1 MEKLIG
7 TKSEI
12 IKQILDLKFND
23 DDFLKAEITKIKDKK
38 TIKQNKYLWGLIEQI
53 AHKQCQD
60 EMEVY
65 CQALQEANAKYTWL
79 EGLPETKEK
88 LLEVYRAVQ
97 ITRYEE
103 RYGKK
108 FAIFKCYEGTSKY
121 DKKEL
126 MDLLEIVQDWAEE
139 LNIPTQ
145 RDREFC

>member
-7 TKSEI
+7 TKSEL
-12 IKQILDLKFND
+12 IKQILDLKFEDN
-23 DDFLKAEITKIKDKK
+23 DFLKAEITRIKDKK
-38 TIKQNKYLWGLIEQI
+38 TLQQNRYMWELISQIAQKQN
-53 AHKQCQD
+53 QD

-103 RYGKK
+103 RFGKK

-121 DKKEL
+121 DKKEM
-126 MDLLEIVQDWAEE
+126 MDLLEIIVGWAEE
-139 LNIPTQ
+139 LDIPTIQ
-145 RDREFC
+145 I

>member
-7 TKSEI
+7 TKSEL

-53 AHKQCQD
+53 AKKQYQD

-79 EGLPETKEK
+79 KGFPETKEH
-88 LLEVYRAVQ
+88 LLRVYRAVQ

-103 RYGKK
+103 EHGKK
-108 FAIFKCYEGTSKY
+108 IAIFKCYEGTSKY
-121 DKKEL
+121 DKKE
-126 MDLLEIVQDWAEE
+126 MMELLEIVEHWAEE
-139 LNIPTQ
+139 LGIPT
-145 RDREFC
+145 

>member
-7 TKSEI
+7 TKSEL
-12 IKQILDLKFND
+12 IKQILDLNFEDN
-23 DDFLKAEITKIKDKK
+23 DFLKAEITRIKDKK
-38 TIKQNKYLWGLIEQI
+38 TLQQNRYMWSLIDQIAQKQN
-53 AHKQCQD
+53 QD
-60 EMEVY
+60 EMEIY

-103 RYGKK
+103 RFGKK

-121 DKKEL
+121 DKKEM
-126 MDLLEIVQDWAEE
+126 MDLLEIIVGWAEE
-139 LNIPTQ
+139 LDIPTIQ
-145 RDREFC
+145 I